1 MPLIQMP
8 LIKMSSVAALGVA
21 LAACG
26 GSDSP
31 TTPTTPPPD
40 VTGTYYM
47 TWQLQVLRKKDGFQT
62 QFYCGGRMTLSQA
75 APSGDTAKLSG
86 FVVVDAPCA
95 PESYSL
101 AGTVETAGAVAFT
114 TDGPRPLEGPCP
126 GGTDIH
132 YTGQITA
139 ESGYRS
145 LSARGATTVT
155 CPQFGE
161 HDFTYLL
168 TGSR

>member
-1 MPLIQMP
+1 MNL
-8 LIKMSSVAALGVA
+8 KKTSTVAALGLT

-26 GSDSP
+26 GDSP
-31 TTPTTPPPD
+31 TMPATPPPD

-47 TWQLQVLRKKDGFQT
+47 TWQLQVLRKSDGFQT
-62 QFYCGGRMTLSQA
+62 QFYCGGSITLSQS
-75 APSGDTAKLSG
+75 APSGNTGSLSG

-101 AGTVETAGAVAFT
+101 TGTVSAGGAVEFT
-114 TDGPRPLEGPCP
+114 TNGPRPLEGPCP
-126 GGTDIH
+126 GGTGVR

-139 ESGYRS
+139 DSGYRS